1 MGSCVIKNKKMNK
14 CSIAKQG
21 PCGFFCIK
29 YWLDGGCDENCTS
42 DDGRP
47 KICKKGEEVGLLCTR
62 ENEVNSKN

>member
-1 MGSCVIKNKKMNK
+1 MNM

-42 DDGRP
+42 DDCRP
-47 KICKKGEEVGLLCTR
+47 KNIKLKKLTNAKKRNQIQGMV
-62 ENEVNSKN
+62 